1 VRSKYGF
8 RKLGISLKRCR
19 SAFGS
24 AIPLRHPQWIGPDA
38 KDMMLIFS
46 GVKLPDI
53 TYDAFCV
60 RHMKLELSF

>member
-1 VRSKYGF
+1 
-8 RKLGISLKRCR
+8 
-19 SAFGS
+19 
-24 AIPLRHPQWIGPDA
+24 
-38 KDMMLIFS
+38 MMLIFS